1 MGDFYDN
8 FEFTFLRD
16 SSKLFDYCSK
26 HEDCEKI
33 ESKPAE
39 LIKKGCEKYT
49 GTRDYCLISQLHN
62 ECSDHNLET
71 QKYNLENLSVMA
83 FDFYNDIYKLYYL
96 VDIYKL
102 IFIYFLIQYE
112 L

>member
-1 MGDFYDN
+1 MGNFYDN

-16 SSKLFDYCSK
+16 SSKLFEYCSK
-26 HEDCEKI
+26 YEDCEKI

-39 LIKKGCEKYT
+39 LIKNECEKYT
-49 GTRDYCLISQLHN
+49 VTRDYCLICQLHN
-62 ECSDHNLET
+62 ECSDHDFET
-71 QKYNLENLSVMA
+71 QKYNIENLSVMA